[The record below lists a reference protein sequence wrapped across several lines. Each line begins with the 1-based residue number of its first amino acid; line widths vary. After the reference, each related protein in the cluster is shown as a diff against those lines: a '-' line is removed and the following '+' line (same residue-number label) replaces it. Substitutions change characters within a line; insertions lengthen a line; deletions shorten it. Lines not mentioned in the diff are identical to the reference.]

1 MCILCTHQHTVI
13 VLLTLLK
20 ETCSASITPLGSPPS
35 VSDSPSNA
43 INVLRNDF
51 LSLLTLIYTS
61 STKISLTLRPSE
73 PAYSASKSPIQ
84 DITTHVS
91 SLTTCA
97 TLFDPHGK
105 VLAEAVRRSATEV
118 CQSVLAFAQGF
129 LSITNEADS
138 SSSSQSKEDYLVRT
152 GTVHECIEKIRKS
165 LPESNAGAV
174 KNLWL
179 QDRAMLD
186 DSFAEVNTMIE
197 EGGDGYESDEGFG
210 DDDDL
215 LDELGLG
222 TTKSLSSIEIERVK
236 KVGVAQ
242 ASAVII
248 LANAP

>member
-1 MCILCTHQHTVI
+1 MLAATDSTRSSGTSAGPWFICTYWGNAELDDDVCFRRPAAGCARPGADRGGG
-13 VLLTLLK
+13 V
-20 ETCSASITPLGSPPS
+20 ASS
-35 VSDSPSNA
+35 VA
-43 INVLRNDF
+43 WV
-51 LSLLTLIYTS
+51 
-61 STKISLTLRPSE
+61 
-73 PAYSASKSPIQ
+73 
-84 DITTHVS
+84 
-91 SLTTCA
+91 
-97 TLFDPHGK
+97 G
-105 VLAEAVRRSATEV
+105 AEAVRRSATEV

-197 EGGDGYESDEGFG
+197 EGGDGNESDEGFG